1 MPARKHFVTSSPG
14 PHVAVKAARAAARL
28 GSAGALALL
37 LSASLWTPGVAA
49 AQTSPSLSGTWQMSC
64 PTQRGVR
71 QVVLHIVQS
80 GPKLSGSFTGPRRS
94 GKLSGNVH
102 GSQITLK
109 MGRRFR
115 SVSFT
120 GTIQG
125 NSMAVRSPKGVSCS
139 ASRE

>member
-1 MPARKHFVTSSPG
+1 MTACKHSVTSFPR
-14 PHVAVKAARAAARL
+14 PHVAAKAARAAARL
-28 GSAGALALL
+28 GPAGALALL
-37 LSASLWTPGVAA
+37 LSASFWTAGIAA

-94 GKLSGNVH
+94 GKLSGNVR

-109 MGRRFR
+109 MGRRFT

-120 GTIQG
+120 GTTQG
-125 NSMAVRSPKGVSCS
+125 NSMAVRSPNGVSCS
-139 ASRE
+139 VSRE